1 MKGVDLVAHR
11 DPSAMQNAT
20 LSPIPLLQRSF
31 ELVGPIYWPLLIL
44 ASPGFI
50 LAIVTEL
57 TPLLG
62 GILNL
67 AYGLIGAPILAGAAF
82 WLVDQHLKQRTPPLG
97 NSLDQAVSKAVP
109 LIFGSLLVGLI
120 SLVGMMLFVLPGIYW
135 GVRLAFTPCAIVL
148 EDKGTTEGLGYS
160 WSLVKGR
167 WWGAFWALL
176 IFGLTVVVAFLA
188 GNFIFGFTV
197 GVISGVISSYDETFA
212 EKILEVV
219 NVVSVTVVGN
229 AAATAVA
236 PILNVYV
243 VLLFRSLQ
251 QLKGQAASCWG

>member
-1 MKGVDLVAHR
+1 MKGVNLVAHE
-11 DPSAMQNAT
+11 DPSVMQNVT
-20 LSPIPLLQRSF
+20 LNPFSLLQRSL
-31 ELVGPIYWPLLIL
+31 ELVGPIYGPLLIL
-44 ASPGFI
+44 ASPGFVI
-50 LAIVTEL
+50 PIVAELIPLA
-57 TPLLG
+57 G

-67 AYGLIGAPILAGAAF
+67 AYGLIGLPILAGAAF

-135 GVRLAFTPCAIVL
+135 VVRLAFTPCAIVL

-188 GNFIFGFTV
+188 GNYIFAFTV
-197 GVISGVISSYDETFA
+197 GVISGVTSFYDETFA

-219 NVVSVTVVGN
+219 NVESATVAGI
-229 AAATAVA
+229 AAITAVV

-251 QLKGQAASCWG
+251 QLQAQAAS

>member
-1 MKGVDLVAHR
+1 MKGVNLVAHE
-11 DPSAMQNAT
+11 DPSVMQNAT
-20 LSPIPLLQRSF
+20 LSPIRLLQRSF
-31 ELVGPIYWPLLIL
+31 EMVGPIYGPLLIL

-50 LAIVTEL
+50 ISIIAEL
-57 TPLLG
+57 IPLFG

-67 AYGLIGAPILAGAAF
+67 AYVLIGAPILTGAAF

-197 GVISGVISSYDETFA
+197 GVISSSDETFA
-212 EKILEVV
+212 EKILE
-219 NVVSVTVVGN
+219 VVSVTVVGN

-236 PILNVYV
+236 PILIAYM

-251 QLKGQAASCWG
+251 QVREWAA